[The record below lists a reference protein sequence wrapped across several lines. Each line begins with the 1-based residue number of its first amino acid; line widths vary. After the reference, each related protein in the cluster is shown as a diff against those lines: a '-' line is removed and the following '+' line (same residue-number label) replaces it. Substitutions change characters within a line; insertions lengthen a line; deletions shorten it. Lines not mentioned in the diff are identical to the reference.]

1 MKPPFIAVN
10 AREVLRRHQLD
21 SFDALW
27 TLRLGDAPPTPRGSG
42 WSSVHRLELDDIN
55 GRRQTFYLKRQANH
69 RHRSL
74 SHPRGELTF
83 AREFRSIQNYA
94 HAGIPALEVAFFH
107 QTHRDGDDRAILMTR
122 ALDAY
127 EPLTVWLER
136 WAELAVPERN
146 DLIRATAAL
155 IRALHS
161 AGKVHNNLYPRH
173 IFLKLD
179 GDGAGAR
186 LIDLERT
193 RAAWLGERDRVREL
207 TTLLLRCTT
216 TSRTQRMRF
225 VLAYLGLPAL
235 DADGRELV
243 RQIDTRYSRRSG
255 R

>member
-1 MKPPFIAVN
+1 MKSPFIAVN

-27 TLRLGDAPPTPRGSG
+27 ALRLGDAPPTPRGSG

-55 GRRQTFYLKRQANH
+55 GRRQTFYLKRQADH
-69 RHRSL
+69 RQRSL
-74 SHPRGELTF
+74 SHPGGELTF

-107 QTHRDGDDRAILMTR
+107 QANQQGEDRAILMTR

-127 EPLTVWLER
+127 EPLTAWLER
-136 WAELAVPERN
+136 WDQLAVNERD
-146 DLIRATAAL
+146 DLIRAAAAL

-193 RAAWLGERDRVREL
+193 RSAWLGERDRVREL
-207 TTLLLRCTT
+207 TTLLLRCAV

-225 VLAYLGLPAL
+225 VLAYLGRSAL
-235 DADGRELV
+235 DAEGRDLV
-243 RQIDTRYSRRSG
+243 RRIDARYRKRKG